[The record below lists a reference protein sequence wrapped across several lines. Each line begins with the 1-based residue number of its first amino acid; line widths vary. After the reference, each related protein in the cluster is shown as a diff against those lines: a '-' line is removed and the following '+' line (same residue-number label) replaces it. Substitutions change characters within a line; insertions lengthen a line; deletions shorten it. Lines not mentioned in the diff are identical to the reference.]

1 MVRRFGSF
9 TLRQLLKKFD
19 PAVRVQSFIYD
30 MVTLGSSDTKLFLR
44 TMDAVPPG
52 FLANYVKRLCL
63 SVSVD
68 ASDAERIL
76 GVCTGVVDLAFWVD
90 YLRVFPAKPI
100 SPFIAPLPLQRLS
113 IELNHFT
120 SLFSDLN
127 SQPKW
132 ADTLTHLDIVLWAAQ
147 TSNTIPHL
155 DRLAALTHLA
165 LRPLHNIKNFDFSI
179 TLSSC
184 KRLQVLILYD
194 EPDSDEGISSEDPRV
209 VYMPY
214 PFKII
219 PEWEAQARNEDEC
232 SWSRA
237 DELVRK
243 NGAEREP
250 QGLSAVNH
258 IQEI

>member
-1 MVRRFGSF
+1 MVRRFGPF

-132 ADTLTHLDIVLWAAQ
+132 ADTLTHLDIVRAAGCMR
-147 TSNTIPHL
+147 S
-155 DRLAALTHLA
+155 
-165 LRPLHNIKNFDFSI
+165 
-179 TLSSC
+179 
-184 KRLQVLILYD
+184 V
-194 EPDSDEGISSEDPRV
+194 
-209 VYMPY
+209 
-214 PFKII
+214 
-219 PEWEAQARNEDEC
+219 
-232 SWSRA
+232 
-237 DELVRK
+237 
-243 NGAEREP
+243 
-250 QGLSAVNH
+250 
-258 IQEI
+258 